1 MRAAGEETQCYR
13 IVGRGWGV
21 ETSLRRYLAKALR
34 HRGNHSTIWGA
45 AFQAEGAASAKALWR
60 AHGVFKDDGG
70 SSVAKAPRMRK
81 GGVGRSREAGRSGLG
96 GPWGHFGVDPE

>member
-34 HRGNHSTIWGA
+34 HRGNHSTIWGGS
-45 AFQAEGAASAKALWR
+45 FPSR
-60 AHGVFKDDGG
+60 G
-70 SSVAKAPRMRK
+70 SSKRK
-81 GGVGRSREAGRSGLG
+81 GTVAGPRLVFLRTTE
-96 GPWGHFGVDPE
+96 GPVWLKPRG

>member
-1 MRAAGEETQCYR
+1 MYSVSNAINRYCKKDRGRRVRLRAAGEETQCYR

-21 ETSLRRYLAKALR
+21 ETSLRRYLTKALR

-60 AHGVFKDDGG
+60 AHGWCF
-70 SSVAKAPRMRK
+70 
-81 GGVGRSREAGRSGLG
+81 
-96 GPWGHFGVDPE
+96 